1 MKGKPKNSHLCAQK
15 NNDAKFFFLNNYII
29 IYEISYFYFLS
40 YISIHSINI
49 FIHIY
54 VVNK

>member
-15 NNDAKFFFLNNYII
+15 NNDAKIFFLNNYII
-29 IYEISYFYFLS
+29 IYEISYIYFVS

-54 VVNK
+54 IV

>member
-15 NNDAKFFFLNNYII
+15 NNDAKIFFFKQLYYNIRN
-29 IYEISYFYFLS
+29 FLFLFLS
-40 YISIHSINI
+40 YTYIHSINI

-54 VVNK
+54 VV